1 MLLCGSHVART
12 GILGKRVI
20 KLIRVIRVTK
30 IIRESQENSVDSYQ
44 LS

>member
-1 MLLCGSHVART
+1 VLLCGSHAART
-12 GILGKRVI
+12 GILGKMVI

-30 IIRESQENSVDSYQ
+30 IIRESQKNSVDSYQ